1 MVKSKLLNKHFG
13 GFANAVSTAATNT
26 VNKAKGNPMTTIIV
40 IILLILFIVL
50 IVWLVSTLKGTHTK
64 STDKNPIWIPNPV
77 NANIIK
83 NHKKYSKGFKV
94 PESSNG
100 LNFSYSMWI
109 YIADWNYNFNEFKN
123 IFVRK
128 RKSGGSNSLSE
139 QMSPGLWL
147 YPKTNNL
154 YARISTFADPSE
166 GCDIK
171 NIPIQKWVNIIYV
184 LNNRTVDIYIDG
196 KLERSCVLM
205 GIPNINKNAK
215 VYVGEKTGSN
225 KNAGFYGQISKF
237 QYYSHSVSPSEVV
250 EIYEDGPFEA
260 KKYNV
265 NFFNHGKFLEITD
278 PNSADD
284 GNDNPDADDSNN

>member
-1 MVKSKLLNKHFG
+1 MVKTKKFSKHFG
-13 GFANAVSTAATNT
+13 GFANAVSSAANTT
-26 VNKAKGNPMTTIIV
+26 VNKAKSNPIATIV
-40 IILLILFIVL
+40 ILLLVVLFIVL
-50 IVWLVSTLKGTHTK
+50 IVWLVNTLRGKHTK

-77 NANIIK
+77 SANVIK
-83 NHKKYSKGFKV
+83 HHKKFRKGFKV
-94 PESSNG
+94 PENPNA
-100 LNFSYSMWI
+100 LNFSYSIWV
-109 YIADWNYNFNEFKN
+109 YIADWNYNFNKFKN
-123 IFVRK
+123 IFVRQ
-128 RKSGGSNSLSE
+128 RRSGGRKAMKNN
-139 QMSPGLWL
+139 MAPGLYL

-154 YARISTFADPSE
+154 FARISTFADPSE

-205 GIPNINKNAK
+205 GIPNVDKNAR
-215 VYVGEKTGSN
+215 VYVGEDG
-225 KNAGFYGQISKF
+225 GFYGQISKF
-237 QYYSHSVSPSEVV
+237 QYYSHSLAPNEVV

-265 NFFNHGKFLEITD
+265 NFFNHGKFMEITD

-284 GNDNPDADDSNN
+284 GDENPDADDSNN